1 MMLGQSAD
9 SLIGPGTD
17 MRQSEKRILTTHTG
31 SLPRPLELTRRY
43 ARRARGEP
51 VDAAELAASGR
62 AAMQDIIGKQVEAGL
77 DIGNN
82 GEQQRDSFIFYIR
95 DRLSGLGGS
104 WQRRQRADV
113 ERYPIFMKESYEA
126 SLKKESVDDIRGLP
140 KAIGDIG
147 YPDPSEVKAECADF
161 RKTLDAAGNPFVEPF
176 LTAPSP
182 GMVLAI
188 VKDEHYNDEV
198 AFLGALG
205 NALRTEYKAIVDAGF
220 LLQLDCPD
228 LAREKHN
235 TFADRPLADFIAF
248 GNRVV
253 DAINAAIHDI
263 PPEKVRLHVCWGNYE
278 GPHDLDVELANILP
292 ILQKANVGGFV
303 LPFSNPRH
311 QHEWRVLQKFPLAD
325 DQIIVAGV
333 IDDLTGFVEHPEVVA
348 DRLENVARA
357 IGDPKRVM
365 AGTDCGFDTL
375 AGAGRV
381 TEDVVWAK
389 LKAMADGAKLASA
402 RLGLG

>member
-17 MRQSEKRILTTHTG
+17 MRRSEKRILTTHTG
-31 SLPRPLELTRRY
+31 SLPRPLELTRLY

-51 VDAAELAASGR
+51 VDADELGAAGR
-62 AAMQDIIGKQVEAGL
+62 AAMKAIIGKQVEAGI

-82 GEQQRDSFIFYIR
+82 GEQQRDSFLFYIR

-140 KAIGDIG
+140 KAVGDIG
-147 YPDPSEVKAECADF
+147 YPDASDVNRECADF
-161 RKTLDAAGNPFVEPF
+161 RDVLEAAGNPFVEPF

-182 GMVLAI
+182 GMVSAI
-188 VKDEHYNDEV
+188 VLNEHYNTEEE
-198 AFLGALG
+198 FLHALG
-205 NALRTEYKAIVDAGF
+205 SALRVEYKAIADAGF

-235 TFADRPLADFIAF
+235 TYADRPLADFIAF

-263 PPEKVRLHVCWGNYE
+263 APERVRLHVCWGNYE
-278 GPHDLDVELANILP
+278 GPHDLDVELDKIIPFLKRA
-292 ILQKANVGGFV
+292 KVGGFV
-303 LPFSNPRH
+303 LPFANPRH
-311 QHEWRVLQKFPLAD
+311 AHEYRYLKDLIGS

-333 IDDLTGFVEHPEVVA
+333 IDSTTNFVEHPEVIA
-348 DRLENVARA
+348 ERLENAAEV
-357 IGDPKRVM
+357 IGDPHRVI
-365 AGTDCGFDTL
+365 AGSDCGFETI
-375 AGAGRV
+375 AGRGRV
-381 TEDVVWAK
+381 AEDVVWAK
-389 LKAMADGAKLASA
+389 FKSMAEGAKLASS
-402 RLGLG
+402 RLF

>member
-1 MMLGQSAD
+1 
-9 SLIGPGTD
+9 
-17 MRQSEKRILTTHTG
+17 MRRSEQRILTTHTG
-31 SLPRPLELTRRY
+31 SLPRPLALTRLY

-51 VDAAELAASGR
+51 VDPAELATAGR
-62 AAMQDIIGKQVEAGL
+62 AAMQDIVAKQAACGV

-82 GEQQRDSFIFYIR
+82 GEQQRDSFLFYIR

-113 ERYPIFMKESYEA
+113 ERYPIFQKESYEA
-126 SLKKESVDDIRGLP
+126 SLRQESVDDIRGLP
-140 KAIGDIG
+140 KAIGDIA
-147 YPDPSEVKAECADF
+147 YPDASEVKAECADF
-161 RKTLDAAGNPFVEPF
+161 RAALDAAGHPFTEPF

-182 GMVLAI
+182 GMVSAI
-188 VKDEHYNDEV
+188 VKNEHYPTEE

-205 NALRTEYKAIVDAGF
+205 SALRVEYKAIVDAGF

-278 GPHDLDVELANILP
+278 GPHDLDVELPVIIP
-292 ILQKANVGGFV
+292 FLQRARVGGFV
-303 LPFSNPRH
+303 LPFANARH
-311 QHEWRVLQKFPLAD
+311 AHEFKVFEDLPLAP
-325 DQIIVAGV
+325 DQVIVAGV
-333 IDDLTGFVEHPEVVA
+333 IDTLTNFVEHPEVVA
-348 DRLENVARA
+348 DRLERVAA
-357 IGDPKRVM
+357 VVGDRSRVL
-365 AGTDCGFDTL
+365 AGTDCGFDSTE
-375 AGAGRV
+375 GQGRV
-381 TEDVVWAK
+381 ADDVAWAK
-389 LKAMADGAKLASA
+389 LRALVDGARIASD
-402 RLGLG
+402 RLF

>member
-1 MMLGQSAD
+1 MLGQSAD

-31 SLPRPLELTRRY
+31 SLPRPLELTRLY

-51 VDAAELAASGR
+51 VDAAELAQAGR
-62 AAMQDIIGKQVEAGL
+62 AAMKHIVAKQAECGV

-82 GEQQRDSFIFYIR
+82 GEQQRDSFLFYIR

-126 SLKKESVDDIRGLP
+126 SQKKEAVDDIRGLP
-140 KAIGDIG
+140 KAIGPIA
-147 YPDPSEVKAECADF
+147 YPDASEVKAECSDF
-161 RKTLDAAGNPFVEPF
+161 RAALDAARNPFIEPF

-182 GMVLAI
+182 GMVSAI

-205 NALRTEYKAIVDAGF
+205 SALRTEYKAIVDAGF

-278 GPHDLDVELANILP
+278 GPHDLDVELQEIIPFLKRA
-292 ILQKANVGGFV
+292 KVGGFV
-303 LPFSNPRH
+303 LPFANPRH
-311 QHEWRVLQKFPLAD
+311 AHEYRYLRELIGK
-325 DQIIVAGV
+325 DQMIVAGV
-333 IDDLTGFVEHPEVVA
+333 IDSTTNFVEHPEVIA
-348 DRLENVARA
+348 ERLENVAET
-357 IGDPKRVM
+357 IGDAHRVM
-365 AGTDCGFDTL
+365 AGSDCGFETI
-375 AGAGRV
+375 AGRGRV
-381 TEDVVWAK
+381 AEDVVWAK
-389 LKAMADGAKLASA
+389 FKSMAEGAKLASS
-402 RLGLG
+402 RLF